1 MKRQIALILS
11 VLLCI
16 LSACGGMGTDAP
28 ELDLPEADVIES
40 EPVAALGEYSLT
52 VTQTE
57 LPGGL
62 ASLASACAAENG
74 VYLAGAGADGAPMLG
89 IWADGVYEPLD
100 LSDGITEIESVFFGD
115 ALSVLARAGDA
126 IQILHYEDSGVLTTE
141 LNGDLSALGKDLYYA
156 EFGGTGLCNGQQ
168 HHRGG

>member
-100 LSDGITEIESVFFGD
+100 LSDGITEIESVFSVTPCRCSHER
-115 ALSVLARAGDA
+115 ATPYRSCTMRTAACSPQSLTATCLPLAKTCIMLS
-126 IQILHYEDSGVLTTE
+126 
-141 LNGDLSALGKDLYYA
+141 SAVWLM
-156 EFGGTGLCNGQQ
+156 
-168 HHRGG
+168 

>member
-28 ELDLPEADVIES
+28 ELDIPEADVIES

-57 LPGGL
+57 LPGR
-62 ASLASACAAENG
+62 AR
-74 VYLAGAGADGAPMLG
+74 
-89 IWADGVYEPLD
+89 
-100 LSDGITEIESVFFGD
+100 LSRIR
-115 ALSVLARAGDA
+115 L
-126 IQILHYEDSGVLTTE
+126 
-141 LNGDLSALGKDLYYA
+141 
-156 EFGGTGLCNGQQ
+156 
-168 HHRGG
+168 RGRERRVPRRRGC